1 MGRTHRSEVSS
12 YLFFSPML
20 IPLTIAAVVG
30 YLLGAIPFGYIVA
43 RAYGINI
50 FEHGSKSPG
59 ATNVKRV
66 LGKKAGN
73 TVFALDAVKG
83 AVAAGWPLLFAQWAI
98 YKSAG
103 SSLAAVAAA
112 AHQETTWTI
121 YVAKVKLL
129 TPETV
134 IPAAVLGLLCAVLGH
149 GFSCFTRF
157 KGGKGVATSAGGF
170 VVLMPVVTLI
180 ALAVWLVTFYASR
193 YVSLASILAAAA
205 IPVAAF
211 LLKAPTLVAWLGVAI
226 GLFVIVLHR
235 ANIKRLLAGTE
246 NRFVKKPAEATQV

>member
-1 MGRTHRSEVSS
+1 
-12 YLFFSPML
+12 ML
-20 IPLTIAAVVG
+20 IPLTIAAVIG
-30 YLLGAIPFGYIVA
+30 YLLGAIPFGFIVA

-66 LGKKAGN
+66 LGKRAGN
-73 TVFALDAVKG
+73 TVFVLDALKG
-83 AVAAGWPLLFAQWAI
+83 AAAAGWPLLFAQWA
-98 YKSAG
+98 
-103 SSLAAVAAA
+103 
-112 AHQETTWTI
+112 AHQGPTWTMLI
-121 YVAKVKLL
+121 ANVKVL

-134 IPAAVLGLLCAVLGH
+134 IPVAVVGLLCAVLGH

-180 ALAVWLVTFYASR
+180 ALAVWLVTFYLSR

-205 IPVAAF
+205 IPLTAF
-211 LLKAPTLVAWLGVAI
+211 LLHAHPLVAWLSVAI
-226 GLFVIVLHR
+226 GIFVIVLHR
-235 ANIKRLLAGTE
+235 ANITRLLAGTE
-246 NRFVKKPAEATQV
+246 NRFVKKPAADPS

>member
-1 MGRTHRSEVSS
+1 
-12 YLFFSPML
+12 ML
-20 IPLTIAAVVG
+20 IPLTIAAFIG
-30 YLLGAIPFGYIVA
+30 YFLGAIPFGWLVA
-43 RAYGINI
+43 RAHGINI

-73 TVFALDAVKG
+73 TVFVLDAVKG
-83 AVAAGWPLLFAQWAI
+83 ALAAGWPLL
-98 YKSAG
+98 
-103 SSLAAVAAA
+103 AAKYAARVSTATSDHVASWSIV
-112 AHQETTWTI
+112 TGT
-121 YVAKVKLL
+121 VKIL

-134 IPAAVLGLLCAVLGH
+134 IPVAVTGLFFAVIGH
-149 GFSCFTRF
+149 SFSCFTRF

-180 ALAVWLVTFYASR
+180 ALGVWLVTFFASR

-211 LLKAPTLVAWLGVAI
+211 FLKEPKPVLVLAVVIGV
-226 GLFVIVLHR
+226 FVIVLHR
-235 ANIKRLLAGTE
+235 ANIGRLLKGTE
-246 NRFVKKPAEATQV
+246 NKFVKKPADAPSVNP

>member
-1 MGRTHRSEVSS
+1 
-12 YLFFSPML
+12 ML

-30 YLLGAIPFGYIVA
+30 YFLGAIPFGYLVA

-83 AVAAGWPLLFAQWAI
+83 AVAAGWPFLL
-98 YKSAG
+98 
-103 SSLAAVAAA
+103 LP
-112 AHQETTWTI
+112 TI
-121 YVAKVKLL
+121 YTMNSNGVCTTSSAS
-129 TPETV
+129 
-134 IPAAVLGLLCAVLGH
+134 IPAAVVGLMFAVLGH
-149 GFSCFTRF
+149 SFSCFTRW

-180 ALAVWLVTFYASR
+180 AFAVWLVTFFVSR
-193 YVSLASILAAAA
+193 YVSLASILAAVA
-205 IPVAAF
+205 IPVGAVILGKPP
-211 LLKAPTLVAWLGVAI
+211 LLVGLAVLI
-226 GLFVIVLHR
+226 GGFVIVLHR
-235 ANIKRLLAGTE
+235 ANIKRLLNGTE
-246 NRFVKKPAEATQV
+246 NRFVKKSSDDASSSSTNP